1 MSCSGAIKSSFY
13 IPLRPFVKSW
23 SGKTGQHK
31 GLSCSIIP
39 QRRSKIWAK
48 DAFPASASIEDWLP
62 EGHLAR
68 FVVEIVFTTQPSFLK
83 RLLCR
88 SQLATIQPGDA
99 DSGYFS
105 KTKVGAC
112 ERQGFTPYIAVDR
125 EDDNEPLWSRFQ
137 EPPLLPDNDDAG
149 T

>member
-1 MSCSGAIKSSFY
+1 MSLHF
-13 IPLRPFVKSW
+13 IPCDRKTPF
-23 SGKTGQHK
+23 
-31 GLSCSIIP
+31 LPPPSI
-39 QRRSKIWAK
+39 
-48 DAFPASASIEDWLP
+48 DAEDIYEDWWP
-62 EGHLAR
+62 EGHRAR